1 MMMMMMMMKK
11 EKNKN
16 KAVFLVGGNTY
27 LLTYNLASLSG
38 PTPEFFLFLS
48 ILWCSQSGDDDP

>member
-1 MMMMMMMMKK
+1 
-11 EKNKN
+11 
-16 KAVFLVGGNTY
+16 
-27 LLTYNLASLSG
+27 LSG